1 MEEKQNFPRATGFS
15 GKILIALLFILSGIL
30 LFARNMGWITSEVFD
45 LIVSWHSLLIL
56 LGIYAMIR
64 RHFIGGIILF
74 LAGVYFLIGGLS
86 WLPENSQA
94 MVWPLALIIAGVLFI
109 FKPGR
114 NKRAQW
120 ARQHTMEHR
129 RQWMKMHQGRPG
141 MNFESEQQQSESV
154 DGFLRSENVWGAARH
169 VVLDELFK
177 GAMIRTSFGG
187 TTIDPRHTHI
197 APGETYIDLDCSWG
211 GVEIYVPSDWTVVFK
226 CNAFFGGCDDKRW
239 QNGNVNKENILVI
252 RGTLSFGGLEVKDQ
266 RMKPH
271 PIIDYPFRW
280 IPMLV
285 LAFILVAT
293 QVALVCGYTGND
305 YLPALVDG
313 VATIGWLAAIA
324 YLAWFVVG
332 LVSLFQTDII
342 MIIVGSLLWLAGS
355 FMICDIMVRIV
366 GISYIPFVQ
375 TIPFRLLF
383 GLPTLIAITL
393 WYRLIVTKEEVQN
406 QELDKELAAHQ
417 LTVTEQQGEPQT
429 ELIDRITVKDGSRIH
444 LVKTD
449 ELIYIQACG
458 DYVMLI
464 TPTGEYLKEQ
474 TMKYFETHLSPDT
487 FVRVHRSTIVNVTQI
502 SRVELFG
509 KETYQ
514 LLLKTGVKLKVSLSG
529 YRLLKERLGI

>member
-1 MEEKQNFPRATGFS
+1 MEEKQKFPTATGFS
-15 GKILIALLFILSGIL
+15 GKTLIASLFILSGIL

-45 LIVSWHSLLIL
+45 MIVSWHSLLII
-56 LGIYAMIR
+56 LGIYSMIR
-64 RHFIGGIILF
+64 RHFIGGIIL
-74 LAGVYFLIGGLS
+74 LLIGVYFLIGGLS

-94 MVWPLALIIAGVLFI
+94 MVWPVALITAGVLFF
-109 FKPGR
+109 FKSGKNR
-114 NKRAQW
+114 RGHW
-120 ARQHTMEHR
+120 AHHHAMQHRQK
-129 RQWMKMHQGRPG
+129 WMKMHQGQPG

-154 DGFLRSENVWGAARH
+154 DGFLRAENVWGAARH

-177 GAMIRTSFGG
+177 GAVIRTSFGG
-187 TTIDPRHTHI
+187 TTIDLRHTHI

-211 GVEIYVPSDWTVVFK
+211 GVEIYVPSDWKVVFK

-239 QNGNVNKENILVI
+239 QNGNINKESVLVI
-252 RGTLSFGGLEVKDQ
+252 RGTLSFGGLEVKGW
-266 RMKPH
+266 RMKAH
-271 PIIDYPFRW
+271 PIIESPFRW

-285 LAFILVAT
+285 LALILVAF

-313 VATIGWLAAIA
+313 IVTIGWLAAIA

-332 LVSLFQTDII
+332 LVSLFQTDVI

-355 FMICDIMVRIV
+355 FMVCDIMVRIV
-366 GISYIPFVQ
+366 GVSYVPFAQ

-383 GLPTLIAITL
+383 GLPVLIAITL

-406 QELDKELAAHQ
+406 QELEKELAVHQ
-417 LTVTEQQGEPQT
+417 VNVAEQQEESPI
-429 ELIDRITVKDGSRIH
+429 EWIDRITVKDGSRIH
-444 LVKTD
+444 LVKAD
-449 ELIYIQACG
+449 EMIYIQACG

-514 LLLKTGVKLKVSLSG
+514 LLLKNGVKLRVSLSG